1 MEIIM
6 GKRSVNVTFKRSW
19 KWGWGVFLLLAAT
32 LVLSNQFGGFVEL
45 GVGSMIAAAL
55 AAAFLVQCLISL
67 NFGSLPIP
75 IAALYFIF
83 QVPLELPII
92 SFWPLVLVT
101 VLATSGLYALLPK
114 TFFRRIKKNVNVV
127 YTDNEGKKYT
137 SEDKARIEENGDEN
151 NPQISVQFGSIC
163 RYLHSDCL
171 ESADLDCSF
180 GNLEVYFDS
189 VELSPNGAEI
199 FANCKF
205 GNIELYVPKHWH
217 ITNNMNASLGNA
229 EVNGRNDSSEDAP
242 RLNVTGN
249 VSLGNIEINRI
260 K

>member
-1 MEIIM
+1 M
-6 GKRSVNVTFKRSW
+6 GKKSVYVTYKKSW

-75 IAALYFIF
+75 IAALYYIF

-101 VLATSGLYALLPK
+101 VLTTSGLYALLPK

-127 YTDNEGKKYT
+127 YTDENGKEYT
-137 SEDKARIEENGDEN
+137 DEDKTRIDESGDNN
-151 NPQISVQFGSIC
+151 NPHISVQFGGVS
-163 RYLHSDCL
+163 RYLNSNCL
-171 ESADLDCSF
+171 ETAELDCSF
-180 GNLEVYFDS
+180 GSLEVYFDS
-189 VELSPNGAEI
+189 VELSPDGAEV
-199 FANCKF
+199 FVNCKF

-242 RLNVTGN
+242 KLTVTGN
-249 VSLGNIEINRI
+249 VSLGNIEVNRI